1 MLQIKRAESGNYV
14 ASDGETTI
22 IAKDMEALKGI
33 VRKTFGEEAYT
44 ELLKA
49 YGLQDEIADR
59 LLEEDKDKYPEDF
72 LAQYNSLSD
81 EEKTLLESLKPV
93 YALFDAKALAYEL
106 YNKYNKPEDILSIP
120 LRIVILRE
128 AELNNLVTLKRSSS
142 VLLAVYDGASVGLY
156 NVYINREANFELGS
170 VVIVNGAKSVVIGV
184 SSSKLEGIVDI
195 NVSDIGFIQETDKQ
209 KLKDIYGKL
218 TVNYEG
224 LLRSTSAQ
232 SVVVYVG
239 IYSSMRLGKNS
250 VSIEL
255 TDVAKK
261 TDARVRVWLHAGN
274 LKRFFNITEVNADI
288 EKLFAGRV
296 FVVLGVPKLVTFN
309 NVNIIDITPINVM
322 VK

>member
-22 IAKDMEALKGI
+22 IAKDMEALKVI
-33 VRKTFGEEAYT
+33 VRKTFGEEAYA

-120 LRIVILRE
+120 LRIAILRE
-128 AELNNLVTLKRSSS
+128 AELNNLVTLKRSPT
-142 VLLAVYDGASVGLY
+142 VLLAVYDGTRVSLY

-170 VVIVNGAKSVVIGV
+170 VVIVNGVKSVVIGV
-184 SSSKLEGIVDI
+184 SSSKLEGIADI
-195 NVSDIGFIQETDKQ
+195 NVSDIGFVQETDKQ

-224 LLRSTSAQ
+224 LLHSTSAQ

-288 EKLFAGRV
+288 EKLFAGKV